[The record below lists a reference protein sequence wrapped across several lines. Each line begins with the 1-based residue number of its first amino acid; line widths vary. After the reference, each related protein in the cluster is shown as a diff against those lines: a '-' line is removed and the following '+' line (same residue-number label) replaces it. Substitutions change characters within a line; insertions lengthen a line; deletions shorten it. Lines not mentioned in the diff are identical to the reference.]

1 MADIEF
7 KENKYDSSPLLKEEV
22 KPESPLKNLLVD
34 YVGNQHNPE
43 NDVVTVEMVV
53 ETLAVEFPEFVMALA
68 EENFF
73 RGYNQAMLDLGDID
87 DDGGGCDLEGYD
99 HEESE

>member
-73 RGYNQAMLDLGDID
+73 RGYNQAILDLEDTD
-87 DDGGGCDLEGYD
+87 DDGGGCADE
-99 HEESE
+99 

>member
-73 RGYNQAMLDLGDID
+73 RGYNQAMLDLEDTD